1 MTSLDTVDTFA
12 SQLCSRKDGVD
23 EAIRVCL
30 NVRFCMYVIFCSA
43 VIYYIVTSCRSR

>member
-30 NVRFCMYVIFCSA
+30 KCPVLYVCYLLQCCYLLNSNLM
-43 VIYYIVTSCRSR
+43 